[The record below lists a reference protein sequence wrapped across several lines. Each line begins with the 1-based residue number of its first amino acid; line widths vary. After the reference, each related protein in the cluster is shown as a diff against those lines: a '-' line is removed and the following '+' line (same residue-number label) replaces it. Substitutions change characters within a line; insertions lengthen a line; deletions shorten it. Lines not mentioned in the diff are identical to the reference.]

1 MTLAIG
7 DLHGCRVPL
16 EKLLTQT
23 RKHEAE
29 PLWFCGDLI
38 NRGPDSLGTLRRVHQ
53 FGRRARTVLGNHD
66 LHLLAAAAGVRT
78 PRPGDT
84 LDAILK
90 APDRDDLIHWL
101 RTRPLAVREG
111 DYLLVHAGI
120 AASWHPN
127 DVPALAREVES
138 VLAGPH
144 WGDFLHVMYGNQPDQ
159 WDDSLRGDDR
169 LRCIVNILTRMR
181 YLHRKDGRLDLK
193 CTQPPAN
200 APADLIPWFD
210 APNQRRTG
218 SGVTVIFGHW
228 SSLGLVQ
235 RPDLLALDTGCV
247 WGGSLTAMHLETRQV
262 YQQPSN
268 LKRKPGVGE

>member
-23 RKHEAE
+23 RKHDAE
-29 PLWFCGDLI
+29 PIWFCGDLI

-111 DYLLVHAGI
+111 D
-120 AASWHPN
+120 
-127 DVPALAREVES
+127 
-138 VLAGPH
+138 
-144 WGDFLHVMYGNQPDQ
+144 
-159 WDDSLRGDDR
+159 
-169 LRCIVNILTRMR
+169 
-181 YLHRKDGRLDLK
+181 
-193 CTQPPAN
+193 
-200 APADLIPWFD
+200 
-210 APNQRRTG
+210 
-218 SGVTVIFGHW
+218 
-228 SSLGLVQ
+228 
-235 RPDLLALDTGCV
+235 
-247 WGGSLTAMHLETRQV
+247 
-262 YQQPSN
+262 
-268 LKRKPGVGE
+268 